1 MSKES
6 DGNVFHRMDRMRWES
21 NLLFSRVNGKI
32 IVIYVVRTPYIME
45 NRTYYDDCDEEEE
58 IKICGVL

>member
-45 NRTYYDDCDEEEE
+45 NRTYYDDCD
-58 IKICGVL
+58 